1 MKSNKALSILITI
14 IALIGAGLFVHV
26 LTYDEEVIKTDV
38 DIQNTVISPI
48 IYYSTYLF
56 YAAVV
61 ITVLLS
67 IWTVIKNPENLKKL
81 LMSLAILGVL
91 LLVAYFM
98 ADAQAVYDANGLKI
112 LKGGEA
118 GSSVNKWV
126 GAGIWYSTIL
136 LAIAGLFFVYDL
148 LKGLIKS

>member
-26 LTYDEEVIKTDV
+26 LSYDEEVIKTDV
-38 DIQNTVISPI
+38 DIQNSVISPI

-56 YAAVV
+56 YASV
-61 ITVLLS
+61 IIAVLLS

-112 LKGGEA
+112 LKGGEE
-118 GSSVNKWV
+118 GSSVNQWV
-126 GAGIWYSTIL
+126 GTGIWYSTIL